1 MTEPEPEQ
9 ERPPATAGGGGSNQ
23 GRVRARRCAVQA
35 LYQWHLAGAAP
46 DAIIAEFL
54 GEREVNK
61 IDVEYFATLT
71 RDIPRYEPALRE
83 ALMPILDRPWERIGP
98 VERSV
103 LLLGAYEL
111 AHCPHIPWRVVV
123 NEGVELCKMF
133 GADEAHRY
141 VNGVLDKLARQLRSL
156 EVASLGR

>member
-1 MTEPEPEQ
+1 MTESGP
-9 ERPPATAGGGGSNQ
+9 ERPPGAAAASGSNQ

-54 GEREVNK
+54 GEREVDK

-71 RDIPRYEPALRE
+71 RDIPRHEPALRA
-83 ALMPILDRPWERIGP
+83 ALLPVLDRPWERIGP

-156 EVASLGR
+156 EVAALGR